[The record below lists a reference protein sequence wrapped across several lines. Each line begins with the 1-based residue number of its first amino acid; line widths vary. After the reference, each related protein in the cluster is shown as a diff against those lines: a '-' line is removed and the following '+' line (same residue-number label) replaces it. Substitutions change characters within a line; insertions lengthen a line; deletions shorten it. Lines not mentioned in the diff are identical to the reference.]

1 MCFSRCDRQ
10 TGRQRLFA
18 SISHLCVCE
27 CCWYATG
34 THTTALATHI
44 SHILSHP
51 VQCSSS
57 SSSAKKHT
65 KSVVSAAHTKPAARR
80 HSPISGT
87 TEPRQDKKKSIV
99 REKKKRIK
107 NPVAEIIFVFSV
119 SLFAN
124 FGCFFC
130 CCILLFLELK
140 FVGRSN
146 CCSITRVSPLLC
158 YRSSFVVH
166 RFIVL

>member
-1 MCFSRCDRQ
+1 MIVSSSQSVCVWIVLFVCLCAKMCFSRCDRQ

-87 TEPRQDKKKSIV
+87 TEPRQDKKKIHSSREEEENKKPSCRNHIRFLSLSICKF
-99 REKKKRIK
+99 R
-107 NPVAEIIFVFSV
+107 
-119 SLFAN
+119 LF
-124 FGCFFC
+124 FF
-130 CCILLFLELK
+130 LLYSAL
-140 FVGRSN
+140 
-146 CCSITRVSPLLC
+146 P
-158 YRSSFVVH
+158 
-166 RFIVL
+166 